1 MDQQN
6 PAVVRRSLFQIMMDN
21 IKRTFELKEEA
32 KEGFQPEK
40 PSEQMT
46 LDSGIKNDNTPS
58 KEWIHGP
65 EFLGSQDR
73 TVSESLIKDRK
84 GACNEGHKQ

>member
-1 MDQQN
+1 MEQKN
-6 PAVVRRSLFQIMMDN
+6 PVVVRGSLLQIMMDN

-65 EFLGSQDR
+65 KFLGSQDQN
-73 TVSESLIKDRK
+73 
-84 GACNEGHKQ
+84 GQ

>member
-65 EFLGSQDR
+65 KCLGSQDQN
-73 TVSESLIKDRK
+73 
-84 GACNEGHKQ
+84 GQ